1 MEVDAEVLRIGSE
14 ILGYLESH
22 PDAGD
27 TEEHIV
33 RWWLAAQPRDH
44 GLALTGRA
52 LDWLDHNGFIE
63 RLELPG
69 ARVLY
74 RLRRNGGKPLQ

>member
-1 MEVDAEVLRIGSE
+1 MKVDAEILQIGSE

-33 RWWLAAQPRDH
+33 RWWLFDQRREQDIDR
-44 GLALTGRA
+44 TGRA
-52 LDWLDHNGFIE
+52 LAWLDRNGFIE
-63 RLELPG
+63 RLELPDR
-69 ARVLY
+69 RVLY
-74 RLRRNGGKPLQ
+74 RLRRDGDRPRQ